1 MYLLEY
7 NLSETEES
15 VHDAD
20 SFSIIQTI
28 HRFMRA
34 KLSRDAE
41 GRSYDFNRH
50 ISFLVT
56 LTVKKIIISTAF
68 PF

>member
-41 GRSYDFNRH
+41 GRSYDFTTPKWV
-50 ISFLVT
+50 II
-56 LTVKKIIISTAF
+56 LTNLIDLHKLR
-68 PF
+68 